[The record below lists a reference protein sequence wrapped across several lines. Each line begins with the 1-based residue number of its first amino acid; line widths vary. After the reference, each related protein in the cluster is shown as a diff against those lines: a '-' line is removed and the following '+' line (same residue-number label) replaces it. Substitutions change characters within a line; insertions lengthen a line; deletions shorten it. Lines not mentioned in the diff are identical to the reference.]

1 MEKSVSY
8 TGVVLDERSRTLLKQ
23 HFEHYIPRG
32 WEWIA
37 HHMTICLGPMPEARR
52 SELGT
57 TVSLQATHLAWNLL
71 TYCVLVTGVESVK
84 NRPHVTLAVD
94 RANGG
99 KPKHAGDP
107 DDFMRLDTPLTLSG
121 VVQEVF
127 NSASPMNESIT
138 DVNKLPFIGDV
149 KALGGK
155 IYQVGGAVRDKFL
168 GKVSKDLDIVI
179 QGVPADKIKTML
191 EKYGKVDMVGASF
204 GVIKFKAHGTT
215 EEIDIA
221 IPRTER
227 KIGAGYTGFEV
238 NADHSLPIEK
248 DLERR
253 DFTINSIAKD
263 LDGNVIDPFKGQDD
277 LKKKIIRV
285 TNPIA
290 FKEDPL
296 RMLRAVQFAS
306 RFGFLIEPDT
316 MQMIRENAAA
326 IREISG
332 ERILME
338 FDKIV
343 QKGNVNTAANLLE
356 ESGLYEHI
364 FGVKPGFAS
373 SYWMRQVKR
382 MSEFIFLM
390 VSLTNLDPD
399 KFFRTNLKGDVD
411 TSREI
416 KALMKVRDKC
426 NGMVECCW
434 KIFHINKIAP
444 QMTRTFIVTEMYRM
458 DEVIKHMDAMNAP
471 FSFRD
476 LAITGDD
483 LIAMGIPQGP
493 KQGEILK
500 NAVSAIFAGKLQ
512 NNKEALAQFAQGNTM
527 NEQLEKMRR
536 LL

>member
-1 MEKSVSY
+1 
-8 TGVVLDERSRTLLKQ
+8 
-23 HFEHYIPRG
+23 
-32 WEWIA
+32 
-37 HHMTICLGPMPEARR
+37 
-52 SELGT
+52 
-57 TVSLQATHLAWNLL
+57 
-71 TYCVLVTGVESVK
+71 
-84 NRPHVTLAVD
+84 
-94 RANGG
+94 
-99 KPKHAGDP
+99 
-107 DDFMRLDTPLTLSG
+107 
-121 VVQEVF
+121 
-127 NSASPMNESIT
+127 
-138 DVNKLPFIGDV
+138 
-149 KALGGK
+149 
-155 IYQVGGAVRDKFL
+155 
-168 GKVSKDLDIVI
+168 
-179 QGVPADKIKTML
+179 
-191 EKYGKVDMVGASF
+191 
-204 GVIKFKAHGTT
+204 
-215 EEIDIA
+215 
-221 IPRTER
+221 
-227 KIGAGYTGFEV
+227 
-238 NADHSLPIEK
+238 
-248 DLERR
+248 
-253 DFTINSIAKD
+253 
-263 LDGNVIDPFKGQDD
+263 
-277 LKKKIIRV
+277 
-285 TNPIA
+285 
-290 FKEDPL
+290 L